1 MIVPFEDDPA
11 QMHLAAAA
19 RELESCN
26 QVIGRYGLSLSAQ
39 DVQALVVGRTEA
51 LAVSD
56 RVEFGGGVAK
66 QLVLGFAGSPF
77 VSQEDFVET
86 VLDLQELFYEFKN
99 ESLEQIPDDDLIG
112 KMRTLFDDVAKGDL
126 EYFAEALF
134 DGLARQ
140 VREDLALGRE
150 DTGPPS
156 AQVNP
161 FDDAADPAADNAT
174 MHGHQLAA
182 HRYDVSKWVDE
193 DYAPGWEGSSW
204 LDE

>member
-11 QMHLAAAA
+11 QMQLAAAA

-26 QVIGRYGLSLSAQ
+26 EAIGRYGLSLSKQDAQ
-39 DVQALVVGRTEA
+39 A
-51 LAVSD
+51 LAVGRLEALEVAD

-66 QLVLGFAGSPF
+66 QLVLAFAGSPH
-77 VSQEDFVET
+77 VSQATFVDT
-86 VLDLQELFYEFKN
+86 VLELQELLYEFKN
-99 ESLEQIPDDDLIG
+99 ESLEQIPDDELIG
-112 KMRTLFDDVAKGDL
+112 KMRSLFDDFASGNM

-134 DGLARQ
+134 DGLGRR
-140 VREDLALGRE
+140 VREDAAMGRVE
-150 DTGPPS
+150 TGPPS

-161 FDDAADPAADNAT
+161 FEDAADPAADDAV